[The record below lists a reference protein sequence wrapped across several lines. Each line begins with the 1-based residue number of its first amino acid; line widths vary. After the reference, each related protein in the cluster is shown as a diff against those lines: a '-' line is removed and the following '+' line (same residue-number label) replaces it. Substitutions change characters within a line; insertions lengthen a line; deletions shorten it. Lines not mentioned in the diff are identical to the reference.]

1 MHMTGVPPEAVGG
14 FPAVYAVG
22 SGVQRP
28 DKSRGV
34 VFLLRNAKGG
44 NGGRRPQMCM
54 HIQQSRENKILLPQL
69 QANICRLVGQFVCQ
83 EGIGSK
89 AVFCPAPSAVDL
101 DLAHV
106 VTLLYVVLYHR

>member
-34 VFLLRNAKGG
+34 VLLLRNAKGG
-44 NGGRRPQMCM
+44 NGGRCPQMCM

-83 EGIGSK
+83 EAYWEQSGLL
-89 AVFCPAPSAVDL
+89 PSAV
-101 DLAHV
+101 
-106 VTLLYVVLYHR
+106 RR